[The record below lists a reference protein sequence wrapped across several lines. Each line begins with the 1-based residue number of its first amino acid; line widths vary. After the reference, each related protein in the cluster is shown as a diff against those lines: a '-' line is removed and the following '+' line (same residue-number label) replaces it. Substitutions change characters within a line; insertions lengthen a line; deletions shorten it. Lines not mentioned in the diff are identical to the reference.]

1 MSATGLDVFDTTVQ
15 QTNLWLKA
23 IQERLGTEDR
33 HFAYLALRGTLHAL
47 RDRLPPELAVH
58 LGAQLPM
65 LVRGFY
71 YEEWHPAGTPT
82 RERHLDEFLEKVARV
97 FVRERPADIETI
109 VRAVLEV
116 LAARLDPGQ
125 VSKVIHALPSELRG
139 LFPDWALR
147 AAM

>member
-1 MSATGLDVFDTTVQ
+1 MSATGLEVFDTTVQ

-23 IQERLGTEDR
+23 IQERLGSDDR

-71 YEEWHPAGTPT
+71 YEEWHPSGTPT
-82 RERHLDEFLEKVARV
+82 RERHLDEFLDKVAKV
-97 FVRERPADIETI
+97 FVREPPADVEA
-109 VRAVLEV
+109 VARAVLEV

-125 VSKVIHALPSELRG
+125 VSKVIHALPPELRA
-139 LFPDWALR
+139 LFPDWARR

>member
-1 MSATGLDVFDTTVQ
+1 MSATGLEVFDTTVQ

-23 IQERLGTEDR
+23 IQEKLGSEDR

-71 YEEWHPAGTPT
+71 YEEWHPSATPT
-82 RERHLDEFLEKVARV
+82 RERHLDEFLDKVARV
-97 FVRERPADIETI
+97 FVREPPADVEA
-109 VRAVLEV
+109 VARAVLEV

-125 VSKVIHALPSELRG
+125 VSKVIHALPPELRA
-139 LFPDWALR
+139 LFPDWARR
-147 AAM
+147 AAT

>member
-23 IQERLGTEDR
+23 IQERLGSEDR

-47 RDRLPPELAVH
+47 RDRLPPELAVR

-71 YEEWHPAGTPT
+71 YEEWHPAGTPS
-82 RERHLDEFLEKVARV
+82 RERHLDEFLEKVGRV
-97 FVRERPADIETI
+97 FVRERPADIEALA
-109 VRAVLEV
+109 RAVLEV
-116 LAARLDPGQ
+116 LSARLDPGQ

-139 LFPDWALR
+139 LFPEWARR

>member
-23 IQERLGTEDR
+23 IQERLGSEDR

-71 YEEWHPAGTPT
+71 YEEWHPSGTPS
-82 RERHLDEFLEKVARV
+82 RERHLDEFLEKVGRV
-97 FVRERPADIETI
+97 FVRERPADLEAV
-109 VRAVLEV
+109 VRVVLEV
-116 LAARLDPGQ
+116 LSARLDPGQ

-139 LFPDWALR
+139 LFPEWARR

>member
-1 MSATGLDVFDTTVQ
+1 MSATGLDVFDSTVQ

-23 IQERLGTEDR
+23 IQEKLGIEDR

-82 RERHLDEFLEKVARV
+82 RERHVEDFLAKVGAA
-97 FVRERPADIETI
+97 FVKDPPENLEAVVE
-109 VRAVLEV
+109 AVLEV
-116 LAARLDPGQ
+116 LSARIDPGQ
-125 VSKVIHALPSELRG
+125 VSKVIHALPPELRA
-139 LFPDWALR
+139 LFPEWARR

>member
-1 MSATGLDVFDTTVQ
+1 MSATGLEVFDTTVQ

-23 IQERLGTEDR
+23 IQERLGSEDR

-82 RERHLDEFLEKVARV
+82 RERRLDEFLDKVAKV
-97 FVRERPADIETI
+97 FVREPPADIEA
-109 VRAVLEV
+109 VARAVLEV

-125 VSKVIHALPSELRG
+125 VSKVIHALPPELRA
-139 LFPDWALR
+139 LFPDWARR

>member
-23 IQERLGTEDR
+23 LQERLGTDDR
-33 HFAYLALRGTLHAL
+33 HFAYLALGGTLHAL

>member
-1 MSATGLDVFDTTVQ
+1 MPATGLEVFDTTVQ

-23 IQERLGTEDR
+23 IQDRLAVDDK

-65 LVRGFY
+65 LIRGFY
-71 YEEWHPAGTPT
+71 YEEWHPAGTPS
-82 RERHLDEFLEKVARV
+82 RERHLEEFLQKVAKV
-97 FVRERPADIETI
+97 FVREPPTDIEA
-109 VRAVLEV
+109 VARAVLEV
-116 LAARLDPGQ
+116 VAARLDPGQ
-125 VSKVIHALPSELRG
+125 VSKVIHALPPELRA
-139 LFPDWALR
+139 LFPDWARR

>member
-23 IQERLGTEDR
+23 IQERLGSEDR

-65 LVRGFY
+65 LARGFY
-71 YEEWHPAGTPT
+71 YEEWHPSGTPS
-82 RERHLDEFLEKVARV
+82 RERHVDEFLEKVGRV
-97 FVRERPADIETI
+97 FVRERPADIEA
-109 VRAVLEV
+109 VARAVLEV
-116 LAARLDPGQ
+116 LSARLDPGQ

-139 LFPDWALR
+139 LFPEWARR